1 MRGRTC
7 GAVAGLACL
16 AALAAGATE
25 SGFRLYN
32 VVPMYLGHEAEQA
45 AKSVEMYERTG
56 EDLALY
62 SLTLHPSVP
71 PTVFYAYADMGVEI
85 AVATSDIFAGEKY
98 DRLIWYCN
106 QLHIPYFY
114 HYMPEE
120 FTNDALAKR
129 KVVAFYTHPNQLLF
143 KDFWDGINY
152 AGANLCEWRKWKPS
166 RPLEPAKTEA
176 MKEEW
181 RTLVKRIKADARLGP
196 ADFLV
201 AALKV
206 LAEGADEVEIGP
218 RDQLGPVG
226 KHLPALPT
234 LKLSVERW
242 PIYPMDFKDRYVS
255 NGFACSS
262 GPCGTRTE
270 RYLV

>member
-7 GAVAGLACL
+7 GAVAALACL
-16 AALAAGATE
+16 AALVAGATE

-85 AVATSDIFAGEKY
+85 
-98 DRLIWYCN
+98 
-106 QLHIPYFY
+106 
-114 HYMPEE
+114 
-120 FTNDALAKR
+120 
-129 KVVAFYTHPNQLLF
+129 
-143 KDFWDGINY
+143 
-152 AGANLCEWRKWKPS
+152 
-166 RPLEPAKTEA
+166 
-176 MKEEW
+176 
-181 RTLVKRIKADARLGP
+181 
-196 ADFLV
+196 
-201 AALKV
+201 
-206 LAEGADEVEIGP
+206 GP
-218 RDQLGPVG
+218 RDPLGPVG

-270 RYLV
+270 RYLI